1 MTIAFIIGGG
11 WWLLFNMYH
20 YGISEAILS
29 KTLIEVTHRNARVE
43 LENLGYAAR
52 GLNIKHLLILNA
64 HNFITETYLAFV
76 ANMDWLRIKVASYHY
91 GFYLWIVVG
100 IVLNGFILCYQT
112 VQFFVLRFQ
121 RIHFESFPGKYIF
134 EILLYSAILMQIYF
148 YTNHNVKLDIQIQGK
163 YLMTMFVPMT
173 ILGLSF
179 YGKVLD
185 YLRERFEYF
194 SISKD
199 AKIVI
204 FSLLMVTPVLL
215 HLDAL
220 FNYVIPFY
228 WPTMEFKP
236 F

>member
-1 MTIAFIIGGG
+1 
-11 WWLLFNMYH
+11 
-20 YGISEAILS
+20 
-29 KTLIEVTHRNARVE
+29 
-43 LENLGYAAR
+43 
-52 GLNIKHLLILNA
+52 
-64 HNFITETYLAFV
+64 
-76 ANMDWLRIKVASYHY
+76 
-91 GFYLWIVVG
+91 
-100 IVLNGFILCYQT
+100 
-112 VQFFVLRFQ
+112 
-121 RIHFESFPGKYIF
+121 
-134 EILLYSAILMQIYF
+134 
-148 YTNHNVKLDIQIQGK
+148 
-163 YLMTMFVPMT
+163 MTMFVPMT